1 MPRFSNAMFI
11 ALNLIS
17 LAMGFAAVF
26 CSAYV
31 QMHDGSACQKTL
43 EMPLLVTGLFLLI
56 VSTLGLVGACCRTD
70 WLLCIY
76 LFVMLIS
83 ILGLIAFTVFVL
95 IVTNTFV
102 GKKVSQNRLHD
113 YSYWL
118 QNRLAD
124 GKNWQEIRSCL
135 ADANVCRNLGNKDL
149 KDWSLVQSGCCK
161 PPVYCGLERKNAT
174 FWTMPENGPAVSDSD
189 CAMFSNDQ
197 KQLCYDCNSCKG
209 GVLANIKREWR
220 LLAVLNACVIGFL
233 IIIFW
238 IGCCVRKNIRYDQFI
253 GY

>member
-149 KDWSLVQSGCCK
+149 KDWSLVQVLSFIYFILL
-161 PPVYCGLERKNAT
+161 PYIERLVLYGHNLTWICISEELNLWPMLLFRNA
-174 FWTMPENGPAVSDSD
+174 FGFFLKSAFKV
-189 CAMFSNDQ
+189 
-197 KQLCYDCNSCKG
+197 
-209 GVLANIKREWR
+209 IK
-220 LLAVLNACVIGFL
+220 AFL
-233 IIIFW
+233 
-238 IGCCVRKNIRYDQFI
+238 
-253 GY
+253 